1 MTTTIDLTSIL
12 NQLSEDNLQKVLDY
26 AEYLAWLESRAQTR
40 RAWTY
45 NFIEHFG
52 NAHRGAERDA
62 AGLEIKVADATCGAV
77 TRAALWEHPPLSGAA
92 KIGYAVPIPA
102 SLRRLKLRFAI
113 GIRDGAELPADRY
126 VAFRVVVNDWK
137 LWSAVKNSHRWDEYE
152 VEMPELA
159 SDVARIEFIT
169 DGLGDHRWN
178 WAVWGE
184 PRLEGESAKQ

>member
-1 MTTTIDLTSIL
+1 MTTSTDLTALL
-12 NQLSEDNLQKVLDY
+12 NQLSEENLQQVLDY
-26 AEYLAWLESRAQTR
+26 AEYLKWREDRAQTR
-40 RAWTY
+40 RTWTY

-62 AGLEIKVADATCGAV
+62 AGSEIKIADATCGGL

-92 KIGYAVPIPA
+92 KIGYAVPIPTH
-102 SLRRLKLRFAI
+102 LRRLKLRFGI

-137 LWSAVKNSHRWDEYE
+137 LWSAVKNSQRWEEYE

-184 PRLEGESAKQ
+184 PRLEGESAN